1 MAQEIATLGGGCFW
15 CIESAFNSK
24 AGVIRA
30 ESGYMGG
37 TKETAK
43 YDLVASGI
51 TKHREVVQVTFEPSK
66 LSFEEVLQE
75 YWENIDPT
83 QPDGQFA
90 DKGPQYRT
98 AIFYHS
104 EEQKNIAILSKKK
117 IQEKFKDPVVVE
129 ILPASEFY
137 KAEEYHQNYSEKN
150 PEHYKRYAE
159 GSGRKGYM
167 KKVWGRE

>member
-1 MAQEIATLGGGCFW
+1 MAQEVATLGGGCFW

-24 AGVIRA
+24 AGVISA

-43 YDLVASGI
+43 YELVATGA
-51 TKHREVVQVTFEPSK
+51 TKHREVVQVKFDPSK
-66 LSFEEVLQE
+66 ISYSEILQE
-75 YWENIDPT
+75 YWENINPT

-90 DKGPQYRT
+90 DRGPQYRT
-98 AIFYHS
+98 AIFYHT
-104 EEQKNIAILSKKK
+104 EEQKRLAINSKQEIQKK
-117 IQEKFKDPVVVE
+117 FEDPVVVE
-129 ILPASEFY
+129 ILPSSEFF

-150 PEHYKRYAE
+150 PEHYERYAE
-159 GSGRKGYM
+159 GSGRKVYM